1 VRTLTLYVLPAV
13 LAGALFSSAC
23 NKKDAAA
30 SGEPAKDA
38 AAKPA
43 EPPKPMPAELP
54 DVIARVNGQDVKKA
68 DFEMLVR
75 NIEMGNGPI
84 PAERRDE
91 ILRQQLDRLITYT
104 VLRQEIAKRNIAV
117 PDTELDQQVNA
128 MRSQFPNEEDFKK
141 ALAARNMT
149 VERLREDARVDM
161 CITRMLDGEVATAAP
176 ASDDEVKEFYEKNP
190 EKFKQGEAV
199 RASHILLLV
208 DEKADDVT
216 RKKARTQ
223 IDGILTR
230 AKKGEDFAELAK
242 AHSQDGSAAQG
253 GDLNFFTR
261 GRMVPEFEQA
271 AFALEPGQIS
281 DVVTTQFGYHIIK
294 VTEKRAAS
302 TVPLDKVSPQVK
314 QFLTNQKKQQ
324 KADAFVAELKQ
335 KSKIEVLV

>member
-1 VRTLTLYVLPAV
+1 VRKLILFVLPAV
-13 LAGALFSSAC
+13 LAGALLSSAC

-30 SGEPAKDA
+30 AGEPANKDA

-54 DVIARVNGQDVKKA
+54 AVVARVNGQDVKKE

-75 NIEMGNGPI
+75 NLEMGGPI

-91 ILRQQLDRLITYT
+91 ILRQQLERLITYT
-104 VLRQEIAKRNIAV
+104 VLRQEITKRNITV
-117 PDTELDQQVNA
+117 PDAELDQQLNA
-128 MRSQFPNEEDFKK
+128 MRSQFQNEDDFKK
-141 ALAARNMT
+141 ALAARSMT
-149 VERLREDARVDM
+149 IERLRDDARVDM
-161 CITRMLDGEVATAAP
+161 CITRMLDGEVATAEP
-176 ASDDEVKEFYEKNP
+176 ATDDEVKQFYEKNP
-190 EKFKQGEAV
+190 DKFKQGEAV

-223 IDGILTR
+223 IDAILAR
-230 AKKGEDFAELAK
+230 AKKGEDFAELAR

-271 AFALEPGQIS
+271 AFALQPGQIS
-281 DVVTTQFGYHIIK
+281 DVVTTQYGYHVIK
-294 VTEKRAAS
+294 VTERRAP
-302 TVPLDKVSPQVK
+302 TMLPLDKVSPQVK
-314 QFLTNQKKQQ
+314 QYLTNQKKQQ
-324 KADAFVAELKQ
+324 KADAFVADLRKHA
-335 KSKIEVLV
+335 KVEVLV

>member
-1 VRTLTLYVLPAV
+1 MRKLTLFVLPAV
-13 LAGALFSSAC
+13 LVGALFSSAC
-23 NKKDAAA
+23 NKKDAAP
-30 SGEPAKDA
+30 GGDPAKDA

-43 EPPKPMPAELP
+43 EPPKAIPAELP

-68 DFEMLVR
+68 DFEILVR
-75 NIEMGNGPI
+75 NIEMGSGPI

-91 ILRQQLDRLITYT
+91 VLRQQLDRLITYT
-104 VLRQEIAKRNIAV
+104 VLRQEIAKRNVAV

-128 MRSQFPNEEDFKK
+128 MRSQFQNEEDFKK

-149 VERLREDARVDM
+149 VERLRDDARVDM
-161 CITRMLDGEVATAAP
+161 AITRMLDGEVATAAP
-176 ASDDEVKEFYEKNP
+176 ATDDEVKEFYDKNP
-190 EKFKQGEAV
+190 DKFKQGEAV

-216 RKKARTQ
+216 RKKARSQ
-223 IDGILTR
+223 IDGILAR
-230 AKKGEDFAELAK
+230 AKKGEDFAALAK

-253 GDLNFFTR
+253 GDLDFFTR

-281 DVVTTQFGYHIIK
+281 DVVTTQYGYHVIK

-314 QFLTNQKKQQ
+314 QYLTNQKKQQ
-324 KADAFVAELKQ
+324 KADAFVADLKQ